1 MARESFEFKKSY
13 YTAIVKLPV
22 ELRAEMMSMICE
34 YVFEGKEPQF
44 EEYPVLAGFWD
55 LVVPMI
61 DANNARR
68 ENGKK
73 GGRPRKNL
81 E

>member
-1 MARESFEFKKSY
+1 MARESFIFHKNY
-13 YTAIVKLPV
+13 YSAIAKLPE
-22 ELRAEMMSMICE
+22 ELRGVFISMICE
-34 YVFEGKEPQF
+34 YAFEDKQPDFG
-44 EEYPVLAGFWD
+44 EYPILNPFWD

-81 E
+81 D

>member
-1 MARESFEFKKSY
+1 MTRDSFVFQRTY
-13 YTAIVKLPV
+13 YNAIIKLPV
-22 ELRAEMMSMICE
+22 QLRTEMISMICE

-73 GGRPRKNL
+73 GGRPRKNQ

>member
-34 YVFEGKEPQF
+34 NVFEVKEPQF
-44 EEYPVLAGFWD
+44 E
-55 LVVPMI
+55 
-61 DANNARR
+61 
-68 ENGKK
+68 
-73 GGRPRKNL
+73 
-81 E
+81 